1 MFDDITISAL
11 HGALRGLA
19 ERQRVSADNIANINT
34 PNFHA
39 GRVDF
44 ESALRDAVNNGDA
57 AGANGD
63 PGVALSTEPTRLDG
77 NNVNLDE
84 ETLIQM
90 DTGLRYSLALRGVDD
105 QFSLLRSALRSS

>member
-1 MFDDITISAL
+1 MFDDLTISAL

-34 PNFHA
+34 PGFLA
-39 GRVDF
+39 GRVQF
-44 ESALRDAVNNGDA
+44 EDALRQAVGNGDA
-57 AGANGD
+57 AGANGV
-63 PGVALSTEPTRLDG
+63 PAVAKSLEPTRLDG

-90 DTGLRYSLALRGVDD
+90 ETGLRYSLALRGVDD
-105 QFSLLRSALRSS
+105 QFSLVRSALRSS